1 MIRRLKSRLD
11 RDQFFGNIGVT
22 VGRHGALRRKILT
35 TVMGARHDGVQ
46 IVAGANSD
54 RDDIM
59 SANIST
65 RRLGVGNILAFA
77 LLLLRGS
84 ETLAQPVRYELFP
97 EPDVRQ
103 TATNRTASAYIVDK
117 KDNQFWI
124 CTARY
129 DFRDLTANNGDCV
142 KLLDIG
148 RPTLTENYDA
158 RAPAAKRIGNRR
170 LIGSRHAI
178 QQSLAAPVRGASSNI
193 SSLTESN
200 AITGLAGE

>member
-1 MIRRLKSRLD
+1 
-11 RDQFFGNIGVT
+11 
-22 VGRHGALRRKILT
+22 
-35 TVMGARHDGVQ
+35 MGARHDGVQ

-65 RRLGVGNILAFA
+65 RRLGAGNILAFA

-129 DFRDLTANNGDCV
+129 DFRDLTAKNGDCV
-142 KLLDIG
+142 KLPLDIG
-148 RPTLTENYDA
+148 RPTLTENDDA
-158 RAPAAKRIGNRR
+158 RAVTGSSAISAFLPV
-170 LIGSRHAI
+170 IGSSNRPAI
-178 QQSLAAPVRGASSNI
+178 LQRPS
-193 SSLTESN
+193 E
-200 AITGLAGE
+200 

>member
-1 MIRRLKSRLD
+1 
-11 RDQFFGNIGVT
+11 
-22 VGRHGALRRKILT
+22 
-35 TVMGARHDGVQ
+35 
-46 IVAGANSD
+46 
-54 RDDIM
+54 M

-65 RRLGVGNILAFA
+65 RRLGAGNILAFA

-84 ETLAQPVRYELFP
+84 ETLAQPVRYDLFR
-97 EPDVRQ
+97 EPDVWQ

-117 KDNQFWI
+117 KGNQFWI

-178 QQSLAAPVRGASSNI
+178 QHSLAAPVRGASSNI
-193 SSLTESN
+193 SSSTESN